1 MLLFKRK
8 IFESETTKL
17 ISSNEKLHD
26 IMKILKSIK
35 DSSLLIKDGTS
46 LLENMFAEN
55 GVKRGGSE
63 VIWRRKLSWSRFS
76 KQPHPFTTF
85 EIQKF
90 CSNEPKFN
98 SVFSRIILPEIKYG
112 SYVIKLVELKP
123 IGNNWTALYVKS
135 NNEHTLIYLE
145 LKIFQNK

>member
-8 IFESETTKL
+8 SFESETTKL

-35 DSSLLIKDGTS
+35 DSSLLIKDGAS

-55 GVKRGGSE
+55 RVTRGRSG
-63 VIWRRKLSWSRFS
+63 VIWRRKLRRSGFS
-76 KQPHPFTTF
+76 KPPHPFTTF

-90 CSNEPKFN
+90 CCNEPKFN
-98 SVFSRIILPEIKYG
+98 SVFSRISLP
-112 SYVIKLVELKP
+112 
-123 IGNNWTALYVKS
+123 
-135 NNEHTLIYLE
+135 
-145 LKIFQNK
+145 